1 MLTKHVRRWVGA
13 GFALAML
20 IAPGCQTHEPPGSGY
35 VPAEE
40 EGVMTVGLDDHDYDV
55 AANGIVRE
63 FLMRGL
69 PDGYVVA
76 LGPVDTSECAY
87 DVRVRQ
93 LQQSLKVAF
102 NREGT
107 LKFMVAVDAMA
118 GNTAAEE
125 IMKIIQF
132 NWLKNDPI
140 DVEDLQTIGQLAN
153 ISGILFGRVSCIER
167 PLRDGGTEISYRFV
181 WELANTRTGVLDV
194 SHEQR
199 IRKNVRR

>member
-1 MLTKHVRRWVGA
+1 MKPVKQLWLA
-13 GFALAML
+13 ACAALAL
-20 IAPGCQTHEPPGSGY
+20 PLLFGCQTQEPPGSGY

-40 EGVMTVGLDDHDYDV
+40 EGVMTAGLDDHDYDV

-69 PDGYVVA
+69 PAGYTVA

-87 DVRVRQ
+87 DVRIRQ

-107 LKFMVAVDAMA
+107 LKFMVAIDAMS
-118 GNTAAEE
+118 GGTAAEE

-153 ISGILFGRVSCIER
+153 VSGILFGRVSCIER
-167 PLRDGGTEISYRFV
+167 AMRDGGTEVSYRFV
-181 WELANTRTGVLDV
+181 WELANTKTGVLDL

>member
-1 MLTKHVRRWVGA
+1 MLSKHIQIWTGA
-13 GFALAML
+13 ALTLTLLAG
-20 IAPGCQTHEPPGSGY
+20 PGCRTQDPPGSGY

-69 PDGYVVA
+69 PQGYTVA

-118 GNTAAEE
+118 GNSAVEE
-125 IMKIIQF
+125 IYKIIQF
-132 NWLKNDPI
+132 NWQKNDPI
-140 DVEDLQTIGQLAN
+140 DVEDLQTLGQLSN
-153 ISGILFGRVSCIER
+153 ITGILFGRVSCLER
-167 PLRDGGTEISYRFV
+167 PMRDGGTEMSYRFV
-181 WELANTRTGVLDV
+181 WELANTKTGVLDL

-199 IRKNVRR
+199 IRKNVR